1 MSRSQLCYRLK
12 LLPNF
17 KQNGLLSDI
26 PSGRDT
32 VCLQMLNYL
41 CSHVPYCQYFFD
53 DICDLE
59 YSIWR
64 NESIS
69 FPEIDNLRAPVPN
82 V

>member
-1 MSRSQLCYRLK
+1 MFSPQVGLTSTIVAT
-12 LLPNF
+12 F
-17 KQNGLLSDI
+17 NGLFSDM